1 MRMLKSGMICST
13 TFELEPK
20 ELPGL
25 GFSFSISA
33 TTSFNSSLSFLAM
46 CFFWLCL
53 FSKTG
58 SFVFLCPSL
67 LLTVSF
73 FWLWLSSKTASF
85 FGLCLSLECVF
96 FWLFD
101 IFACVF
107 FWLFVSFDCVFF
119 SHYVFLLT
127 VSFLKTV
134 ALSFFL
140 VCLTSK
146 TVPLT
151 NFVFFLT
158 VSFFWW
164 CLFSDYVI
172 L

>member
-1 MRMLKSGMICST
+1 MT
-13 TFELEPK
+13 A
-20 ELPGL
+20 
-25 GFSFSISA
+25 SF
-33 TTSFNSSLSFLAM
+33 FNDYIFLQR
-46 CFFWLCL
+46 CIFLLFLFWLCVSSDCVFFQRL
-53 FSKTG
+53 

-101 IFACVF
+101 IFPCVF

-151 NFVFFLT
+151 NFVCFLPFL
-158 VSFFWW
+158 VCFRSFLASFR
-164 CLFSDYVI
+164 YVVAW
-172 L
+172 